1 MRLYILSND
10 PVTNVTYQ
18 LGASGTSVA
27 VSVEEIDNISTIEI
41 PDDVILASS
50 TDSYI
55 YVNVDNV
62 SVPVCY
68 SAGVWL
74 DEVDVTEYT
83 TNNSYIAFVNPKAG
97 KVVKYK
103 DLYKIMQRFANGTI
117 NRIHDILGYWL

>member
-27 VSVEEIDNISTIEI
+27 VSVEEIDNVSTIEI

-55 YVNVDNV
+55 YINVDNV

-74 DEVDVTEYT
+74 DEVDVIEYT
-83 TNNSYIAFVNPKAG
+83 TNNNYIAFVNPKAG

-117 NRIHDILGYWL
+117 NRIHDILGY

>member
-27 VSVEEIDNISTIEI
+27 VSVEEIDSISTIEI

-68 SAGVWL
+68 STGVWL
-74 DEVDVTEYT
+74 DEVDVIEYT
-83 TNNSYIAFVNPKAG
+83 TNNNYIAFVNPKAG

>member
-27 VSVEEIDNISTIEI
+27 VSVEEIDSISTIEI

-68 SAGVWL
+68 SSGVWL
-74 DEVDVTEYT
+74 DEVDVIEYT

-117 NRIHDILGYWL
+117 NRIHDILGY

>member
-27 VSVEEIDNISTIEI
+27 VSVEEIDSISTIEI

-83 TNNSYIAFVNPKAG
+83 TNNNYIAFVNPKAG

-117 NRIHDILGYWL
+117 NRIHDILGY

>member
-27 VSVEEIDNISTIEI
+27 VSVEEIDSISTIEI

-74 DEVDVTEYT
+74 DEVDVIEYT

-117 NRIHDILGYWL
+117 NRIHDILGY

>member
-27 VSVEEIDNISTIEI
+27 VSVEEIDSISTIEI

-74 DEVDVTEYT
+74 DEVDVIEYT
-83 TNNSYIAFVNPKAG
+83 TNNNYIAFVNPKAG

-117 NRIHDILGYWL
+117 NRIHDILGY

>member
-27 VSVEEIDNISTIEI
+27 VSVEEIDSISTIEI

-74 DEVDVTEYT
+74 DEVDVIEYT
-83 TNNSYIAFVNPKAG
+83 TNNNYIAFVNPKAS

-117 NRIHDILGYWL
+117 NRIHDILGY

>member
-27 VSVEEIDNISTIEI
+27 VSVEEIDSISTIEI

-55 YVNVDNV
+55 YINVDNV

-74 DEVDVTEYT
+74 DEVDVIEYT
-83 TNNSYIAFVNPKAG
+83 TNNNYIAFVNPKAG

-117 NRIHDILGYWL
+117 NRIHDILGY

>member
-27 VSVEEIDNISTIEI
+27 VSVEEIDSISTIEI

-50 TDSYI
+50 TDSYV

-62 SVPVCY
+62 SIPVCY

-74 DEVDVTEYT
+74 DEVDVIEYT

-117 NRIHDILGYWL
+117 NRIHDILGY

>member
-27 VSVEEIDNISTIEI
+27 VSVEEIDSISTIEI

-74 DEVDVTEYT
+74 DEVDVIEYT
-83 TNNSYIAFVNPKAG
+83 TNDSYIAFVNPKAG

-117 NRIHDILGYWL
+117 NRIHDILGY

>member
-27 VSVEEIDNISTIEI
+27 VSVEEIDSISTIEI

-74 DEVDVTEYT
+74 DEVDVIEYT
-83 TNNSYIAFVNPKAG
+83 TNNSYIAFVNPKAS

-117 NRIHDILGYWL
+117 NRIHDILGY

>member
-27 VSVEEIDNISTIEI
+27 VSVEEIDSISTIEI

-55 YVNVDNV
+55 YVNVDNA

-74 DEVDVTEYT
+74 DEVDVIEYT
-83 TNNSYIAFVNPKAG
+83 TNNNYIAFVNPKAG

-117 NRIHDILGYWL
+117 NRIHDILGY

>member
-27 VSVEEIDNISTIEI
+27 VSVEEIDSISTIEI

-62 SVPVCY
+62 QTSFLFYLLRPLLFLFH
-68 SAGVWL
+68 L
-74 DEVDVTEYT
+74 DY
-83 TNNSYIAFVNPKAG
+83 P
-97 KVVKYK
+97 
-103 DLYKIMQRFANGTI
+103 L
-117 NRIHDILGYWL
+117 IL

>member
-27 VSVEEIDNISTIEI
+27 VSVEEVDSISTIEI

-74 DEVDVTEYT
+74 DEVDVIEYT
-83 TNNSYIAFVNPKAG
+83 TNNNYIAFVNPKAG

-117 NRIHDILGYWL
+117 NRIHDILGY

>member
-10 PVTNVTYQ
+10 PVTDVTYQ

-62 SVPVCY
+62 SIPVCY

-74 DEVDVTEYT
+74 DEVDVIEYT
-83 TNNSYIAFVNPKAG
+83 ANNSYIAFVNPKAG

-117 NRIHDILGYWL
+117 NRIHDILGY